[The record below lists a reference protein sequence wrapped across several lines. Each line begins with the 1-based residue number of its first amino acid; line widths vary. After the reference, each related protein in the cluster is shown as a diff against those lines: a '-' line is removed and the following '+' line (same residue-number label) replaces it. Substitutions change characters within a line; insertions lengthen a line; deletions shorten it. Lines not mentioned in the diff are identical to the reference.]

1 MNKKL
6 LRLCVLTL
14 GLGALVAC
22 GSDSQTAE
30 QTNGADAADLSASY
44 RLLEG
49 VTMGTYYRVQYRQTE
64 QCAVAKNEVDR
75 LLVSFNQSLSTYIP
89 SSEISVFNQTGAE
102 TWVPLS
108 PRFSGVLQAA
118 QQIWRESGG
127 AFDVTIGPLV
137 NLWGFGPAELV
148 ELPSIESHRQAAR
161 WVGMQQL
168 QFDWANSAALKQIDE
183 VYVDL
188 SALAKGLGVDE
199 VAEYLV
205 ASNCAD
211 FMVDI
216 GGEMRTLGSS
226 PSGRLW
232 RIGVERPVPG
242 QRGLIQKVLAV
253 SGQGIA
259 TSGDYRNFRQVEGVR
274 VDHVIDPRS
283 GRPADNRVASVT
295 VIHPQAQFADAY
307 ATTIMVLGVDDGM
320 ALAER
325 LKLPVLII
333 EKNADDTFVERYT
346 APMRAFFVA
355 PSE

>member
-6 LRLCVLTL
+6 LRLSVLSL
-14 GLGALVAC
+14 GLVVLVGC
-22 GSDSQTAE
+22 GSDSQTTE
-30 QTNGADAADLSASY
+30 QANGAGAAGAIENY

-49 VTMGTYYRVQYRQTE
+49 STMGTYYQVQYRQTE
-64 QCAVAKNEVDR
+64 RCAVATNEVDR

-89 SSEISVFNQTGAE
+89 SSEISGFNQARAE
-102 TWVPLS
+102 TWVSLT

-118 QQIWRESGG
+118 LQIWRESEG

-137 NLWGFGPAELV
+137 NLWGFGPTEVV
-148 ELPSIESHRQAAR
+148 ELPSDESLRQAAR

-168 QFDWANSAALKQIDE
+168 QFDWANSAARKNIDE

-199 VAEYLV
+199 VADYLV

-216 GGEMRTLGSS
+216 GGEMRTLGQS

-232 RIGVERPVPG
+232 RIGVERPMPG

-259 TSGDYRNFRQVEGVR
+259 TSGDYRNFRQVDGVR

-283 GRPADNRVASVT
+283 GRPANNRVASVT

-320 ALAER
+320 ALAKR
-325 LKLPVLII
+325 LKLAVLII
-333 EKNADDTFVERYT
+333 EKSADDTFVERYT
-346 APMRAFFVA
+346 TPMQTFFVA